1 MEFDQTTV
9 TSELAYQLTPPPLL
23 LGRLP
28 TSSRVMD
35 VEEQSSRVGTK
46 GHWKEAEDAKL
57 KFLVAQHGP
66 QNWSLIA
73 EQLEGRSGK
82 SCRLRWYNQLD
93 PRINKSSF
101 SAEEEERLISARAI
115 HGNKWAMIAKLIPG
129 RTDNAVKNHWHV
141 MKARNRR
148 EKQANNAYTSY
159 ITRPSFP
166 LSFYH
171 HPSFYRGYGE
181 NKYAGVDPLSEAPS
195 CCSSSSEHSDVDTK
209 ILNVPFFDFL
219 GVGNI

>member
-1 MEFDQTTV
+1 MLDGSPLLSHFYFQYMEFDQTTV

-73 EQLEGRSGK
+73 EQLEGRSG
-82 SCRLRWYNQLD
+82 
-93 PRINKSSF
+93 I
-101 SAEEEERLISARAI
+101 
-115 HGNKWAMIAKLIPG
+115 
-129 RTDNAVKNHWHV
+129 
-141 MKARNRR
+141 
-148 EKQANNAYTSY
+148 Y
-159 ITRPSFP
+159 I
-166 LSFYH
+166 YI
-171 HPSFYRGYGE
+171 G
-181 NKYAGVDPLSEAPS
+181 
-195 CCSSSSEHSDVDTK
+195 
-209 ILNVPFFDFL
+209 FFFFL
-219 GVGNI
+219 YVHLLGS